1 MRYFFFILMMAS
13 ILSCKERSTTE
24 PDAIDIEKNDLKKMK
39 WITGSWVGDYKGQPF
54 YETYEMSNDSTFR
67 IIGYEQ
73 VGTDTASF
81 NETFIHWKDGDYYMG
96 QGPNY
101 KVTKLD
107 EKEVRM
113 VPLQASNE
121 ILWTSVNDS
130 TWTALLAGKTDTA
143 FYTLRRVSPAMD
155 TVLMSIS
162 TKVE

>member
-1 MRYFFFILMMAS
+1 MRYFFFILILAS
-13 ILSCKERSTTE
+13 LFSCKEKPTTE
-24 PDAIDIEKNDLKKMK
+24 SDVINIEKDDLKKMK
-39 WITGSWVGDYKGQPF
+39 WITGSWVGDYKGQPL

-67 IIGYEQ
+67 IIGYDH
-73 VGTDTASF
+73 VGTDTSSF
-81 NETFIHWKDGDYYMG
+81 NETFIFWKDGDYYMG
-96 QGPNY
+96 HGPNY

-113 VPLQASNE
+113 IPVNAGNE
-121 ILWTSVNDS
+121 ILWTSVDDS

-143 FYTLRRVSPAMD
+143 FYTLRRVSSPMD